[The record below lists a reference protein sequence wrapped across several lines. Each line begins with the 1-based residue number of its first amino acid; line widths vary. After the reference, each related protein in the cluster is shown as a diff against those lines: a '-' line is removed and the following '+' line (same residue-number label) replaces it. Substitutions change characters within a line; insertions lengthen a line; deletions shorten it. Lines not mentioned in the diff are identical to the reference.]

1 MRRAV
6 CVTGWLMVGALA
18 GPGRLAGQAALPPA
32 DSAILNS
39 QPLKRLVL
47 APSLLRRLSLLAAG
61 LDREVV
67 LCLQGTVVGDTAL
80 LRECAMPD
88 IVPSSVAGVTPLP
101 CPPAT
106 TLAVWHNHPWVGPDS
121 SFGLR
126 TPEDLCSLSQP
137 DLRTVVADSIP
148 FAVVS
153 VGRAAQPIVC
163 WWRRGPAGV
172 NPPVEF
178 LPRVPRPWLPRPGA
192 PRAPRPPPPPP
203 PGPLAPGRALF
214 PPRASAR
221 PRSFASSKAAQ
232 RLANRAI
239 ASWTVSSS
247 ESPNGMGSYGS
258 KNSLTMPSVS
268 GSSSSIR
275 RLTALHTS
283 RSWATRRERRNRP

>member
-1 MRRAV
+1 MRSSGW
-6 CVTGWLMVGALA
+6 VTRWLMVGVLA
-18 GPGRLAGQAALPPA
+18 AAGRLAGQATLTPT

-67 LCLQGTVVGDTAL
+67 LCLQGTVAGDTAL
-80 LRECAMPD
+80 VQELTMPD
-88 IVPSSVAGVTPLP
+88 IVRSSVDAVTPLP

-121 SFGLR
+121 SFGVR

-163 WWRRGPAGV
+163 WWRRVQAVV
-172 NPPVEF
+172 NRHVKF
-178 LPRVPRPWLPRPGA
+178 LPRFPRQWLALRGLPGA
-192 PRAPRPPPPPP
+192 AS
-203 PGPLAPGRALF
+203 GP
-214 PPRASAR
+214 
-221 PRSFASSKAAQ
+221 
-232 RLANRAI
+232 
-239 ASWTVSSS
+239 
-247 ESPNGMGSYGS
+247 
-258 KNSLTMPSVS
+258 
-268 GSSSSIR
+268 
-275 RLTALHTS
+275 
-283 RSWATRRERRNRP
+283 

>member
-1 MRRAV
+1 MRSGGW
-6 CVTGWLMVGALA
+6 VTRWLMVGVLA
-18 GPGRLAGQAALPPA
+18 AAGRLAGQATLTPT

-67 LCLQGTVVGDTAL
+67 LCLQGTVAGDTAL
-80 LRECAMPD
+80 VQELTMPD
-88 IVPSSVAGVTPLP
+88 IVRSSVDAVTPLP

-121 SFGLR
+121 SFGVR

-163 WWRRGPAGV
+163 WWRRVQAVV
-172 NPPVEF
+172 NRHVKF
-178 LPRVPRPWLPRPGA
+178 LPRFPRQWLALPGLPGA
-192 PRAPRPPPPPP
+192 AS
-203 PGPLAPGRALF
+203 GP
-214 PPRASAR
+214 
-221 PRSFASSKAAQ
+221 
-232 RLANRAI
+232 
-239 ASWTVSSS
+239 
-247 ESPNGMGSYGS
+247 
-258 KNSLTMPSVS
+258 
-268 GSSSSIR
+268 
-275 RLTALHTS
+275 
-283 RSWATRRERRNRP
+283 